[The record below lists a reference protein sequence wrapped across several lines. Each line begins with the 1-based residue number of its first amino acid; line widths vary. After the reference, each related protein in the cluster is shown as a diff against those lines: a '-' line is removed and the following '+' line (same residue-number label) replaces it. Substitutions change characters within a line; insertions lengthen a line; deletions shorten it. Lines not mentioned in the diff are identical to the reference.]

1 MTNPTSESPATAPTT
16 AIPPAAQTAP
26 SPWSPVALVVMGVSG
41 CGKSSA
47 GQAIAQQLGWRLEE
61 GDSYHAPES
70 VAKMAAG
77 QPLTDADR
85 EGWLARL
92 AQLLATANTAQGQGL
107 VLTCS
112 ALKRKY
118 RDQLRAAQPRLGF
131 VFLDLDYETAL
142 ARVQTR
148 AGHFF
153 SPELVANQFAT
164 LEDPRAETD
173 VLTLNAT
180 TPLSQ
185 IAQQTSAWVARHP

>member
-1 MTNPTSESPATAPTT
+1 MQGAPV
-16 AIPPAAQTAP
+16 
-26 SPWSPVALVVMGVSG
+26 SLVVMGVSG

-47 GQAIAQQLGWRLEE
+47 GQAIAQQLGWALEE
-61 GDSYHAPES
+61 GDTYHAPES

-77 QPLTDADR
+77 TPLTDDDR

-92 AQLLATANTAQGQGL
+92 ALLLARADGAHGL

-131 VFLDLDYETAL
+131 VFLDLDYDTAL

-164 LEDPRAETD
+164 LEDPRAEAD
-173 VLTLNAT
+173 VLTVSAT
-180 TPLSQ
+180 DTLAQ
-185 IAQQTSAWVARHP
+185 IAQAVQAWVMPHATTDNRRPE

>member
-1 MTNPTSESPATAPTT
+1 
-16 AIPPAAQTAP
+16 
-26 SPWSPVALVVMGVSG
+26 MGVSG

-61 GDSYHAPES
+61 GDSYHASES

-92 AQLLATANTAQGQGL
+92 AQLLATAGDLGDAGGL

-131 VFLDLDYETAL
+131 VFLELDYDTAL
-142 ARVQTR
+142 ERVQTR

-164 LEDPRAETD
+164 LEDPRAEAD

-180 TPLSQ
+180 TPLLQ
-185 IAQQTSAWVARHP
+185 IAEQAGAWVAGAQ

>member
-1 MTNPTSESPATAPTT
+1 MTHPTPSAAVSPLVPL
-16 AIPPAAQTAP
+16 
-26 SPWSPVALVVMGVSG
+26 ALVVMGVSG

-47 GQAIAQQLGWRLEE
+47 GQAIAQQLGWQLVE
-61 GDSYHAPES
+61 GDTYHAPES

-77 QPLTDADR
+77 IALTDADR

-92 AQLLATANTAQGQGL
+92 AALLAAADAQHGV

-118 RDQLRAAQPRLGF
+118 RDQLRATQPRLGF

-142 ARVQTR
+142 VRVQTR
-148 AGHFF
+148 GGHFF

-164 LEDPRAETD
+164 LQDPRAEPD
-173 VLTLNAT
+173 VLTLKAT
-180 TPLSQ
+180 EPLAG
-185 IAQQTSAWVARHP
+185 IALAAQQWVNAMPLAQQ

>member
-1 MTNPTSESPATAPTT
+1 MVTSASDSS
-16 AIPPAAQTAP
+16 AAHPINHPLA
-26 SPWSPVALVVMGVSG
+26 SAAPVALVVMGVSG

-47 GQAIAQQLGWRLEE
+47 AQAIALQLGWLLEE

-77 QPLTDADR
+77 APLTDADR

-92 AQLLATANTAQGQGL
+92 AQLLATADGAGGM

-131 VFLDLDYETAL
+131 VFLDLDYATAL
-142 ARVQTR
+142 SRVQTR
-148 AGHFF
+148 PGHFF
-153 SPELVANQFAT
+153 SPTLVDNQFAT
-164 LEDPRAETD
+164 LEDPRTEAD
-173 VLTLNAT
+173 VLTINAT
-180 TPLSQ
+180 TPLAQ
-185 IAQQTSAWVARHP
+185 IAQSVQAWVAR

>member
-1 MTNPTSESPATAPTT
+1 MTENTIPATL
-16 AIPPAAQTAP
+16 PPI
-26 SPWSPVALVVMGVSG
+26 ALVVMGVSG

-47 GQAIAQQLGWRLEE
+47 GQAIAQQLGWQLVE
-61 GDSYHAPES
+61 GDTYHAPES

-77 QPLTDADR
+77 IALTDADR

-92 AQLLATANTAQGQGL
+92 AALLAAADAQHGV

-118 RDQLRAAQPRLGF
+118 RDQLRATQPRLGF

-142 ARVQTR
+142 VRVQTR
-148 AGHFF
+148 GGHFF

-164 LEDPRAETD
+164 LQDPRTEPD
-173 VLTLNAT
+173 VLTLKAT
-180 TPLSQ
+180 EPLAG
-185 IAQQTSAWVARHP
+185 IALAAQQWVNVIPLAQQ

>member
-1 MTNPTSESPATAPTT
+1 MPVPTAVQAASPQA
-16 AIPPAAQTAP
+16 
-26 SPWSPVALVVMGVSG
+26 SPVALVVMGVSG

-47 GQAIAQQLGWRLEE
+47 GEAIAQQLGWRLEE
-61 GDSYHAPES
+61 GDSYHAPQS

-92 AQLLATANTAQGQGL
+92 AQLLATANTAQGL

-164 LEDPRAETD
+164 LEDPRAEAD
-173 VLTLNAT
+173 VLTINAT
-180 TPLSQ
+180 TPLPQ
-185 IAQQTSAWVARHP
+185 IAQQAGAWVARAS

>member
-1 MTNPTSESPATAPTT
+1 MDS
-16 AIPPAAQTAP
+16 AIPMTASINHAQL
-26 SPWSPVALVVMGVSG
+26 PVALVVMGVSG

-47 GQAIAQQLGWRLEE
+47 GAAIAQHLGWQLVE
-61 GDSYHAPES
+61 GDSFHAPES
-70 VAKMAAG
+70 VAKMQEGIA
-77 QPLTDADR
+77 LTDADR
-85 EGWLARL
+85 EGWLQRL
-92 AQLLATANTAQGQGL
+92 AGVLAKANADQGV

-131 VFLDLDYETAL
+131 VFLDLDYDTAL

-164 LEDPRAETD
+164 LENPSAEADVLSLPASMALADIAAET
-173 VLTLNAT
+173 
-180 TPLSQ
+180 
-185 IAQQTSAWVARHP
+185 QQWVAR